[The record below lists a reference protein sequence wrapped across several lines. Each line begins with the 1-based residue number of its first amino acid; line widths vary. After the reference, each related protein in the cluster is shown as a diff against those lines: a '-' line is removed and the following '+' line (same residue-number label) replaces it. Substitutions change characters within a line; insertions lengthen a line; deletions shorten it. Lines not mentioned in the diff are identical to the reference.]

1 MDISEIR
8 VKLIPN
14 PSDRLKAFCSVT
26 LDGDFV
32 IRDIKIIDGTSGT
45 FVAMPSR
52 KLADRCPNCGG
63 KNHLRAR
70 FCNDCGAELD
80 RDRAVRDELGRTK
93 LHADIAHPINTECRQ
108 TMQEKI
114 VAAFKEELERSD
126 EPGYEPVD
134 LDEEGDDAFDGE
146 DFADEAFDEQE
157 QDHPDQST
165 EAAFDDDDEDSVDEA
180 ITEVDYGTDDY
191 NELIEDLKRSS
202 GERRQKSRS
211 GGSGGRSRDRGDG
224 NRSRGRGGGR
234 QEDRKGGRERSSD
247 RRDKRGGRKEG
258 GRSGDGRPQKHRDV
272 AKPVVREQAP
282 PSRPPVAPPPPPPV
296 DDDNDDFG
304 AGIL

>member
-70 FCNDCGAELD
+70 FCNDCGEELD
-80 RDRAVRDELGRTK
+80 RDRAARDELGRTK

-108 TMQEKI
+108 TMQERI
-114 VAAFKEELERSD
+114 VAAFREELERAD
-126 EPGYEPVD
+126 QPGYEPTD
-134 LDEEGDDAFDGE
+134 LDDDGSVFDGDDY
-146 DFADEAFDEQE
+146 ADESYEQ
-157 QDHPDQST
+157 QRD
-165 EAAFDDDDEDSVDEA
+165 DSV
-180 ITEVDYGTDDY
+180 EVDDQEDMDHEGETDDDYGTDDY
-191 NELIEDLKRSS
+191 NELIEDLKRTS
-202 GERRQKSRS
+202 GERRPRSRS
-211 GGSGGRSRDRGDG
+211 GSQGDRSRDRGG
-224 NRSRGRGGGR
+224 NNRSRGRDGGR
-234 QEDRKGGRERSSD
+234 QDDRKDDRKGDRKRSSD
-247 RRDKRGGRKEG
+247 RREQRGGKKEG
-258 GRSGDGRPQKHRDV
+258 GRSGDRRQHKHRDV

-282 PSRPPVAPPPPPPV
+282 PSPPPVAPPPPPPPVV
-296 DDDNDDFG
+296 DEDDDFG